1 MKKGCIILLALLLLL
16 PSCSRTAALEQTLSA
31 AVLRIQNAIADDE
44 DFIIA
49 DADFTADNIGA
60 PAYLEESTVC
70 FGAEGKTRE
79 FGIFRLSDRTKAHEF
94 KDRLRVYLQNEREA
108 LSSLADLYPAE
119 ELEQRLAL
127 YENATVGNEG
137 MLVYYF
143 VLDKKETAKA
153 LEALTGR

>member
-1 MKKGCIILLALLLLL
+1 MKKGCIFVLAILLLFS
-16 PSCSRTAALEQTLSA
+16 SCARADALEQTLSV
-31 AVLRIQNAIADDE
+31 AVKRIQNAIADDK
-44 DFIIA
+44 DFILA
-49 DADFTADNIGA
+49 DADFTADNIGT
-60 PAYLEESTVC
+60 PAYLEEGAVC

-79 FGIFRLSDRTKAHEF
+79 FGVFRLSDRTKANEF
-94 KDRLRVYLQNEREA
+94 KERLRTYLQNEREA

-119 ELEQRLAL
+119 ELEQRLSL
-127 YENATVGNEG
+127 YENATVGSEG